1 MRHPI
6 VHFDSEKIK
15 MWSDNHS
22 PILFL
27 TFRSS
32 LVGSELEML
41 LEVSKQSIN
50 KTRRKFGQAFL
61 IIDCSLVRET
71 SLLLIFLQKSLPV
84 HNKAGLQLQAIISP
98 TGCRKEILKA
108 IQCIDQNL
116 MPVFERF
123 EGAMAI
129 INEMIEEFSL
139 TEFK

>member
-1 MRHPI
+1 MRSPI

-32 LVGSELEML
+32 LVRSELEKL

-71 SLLLIFLQKSLPV
+71 SLLLIFLQKSLTV

-98 TGCRKEILKA
+98 TVCRKEIL
-108 IQCIDQNL
+108 CIDQNL